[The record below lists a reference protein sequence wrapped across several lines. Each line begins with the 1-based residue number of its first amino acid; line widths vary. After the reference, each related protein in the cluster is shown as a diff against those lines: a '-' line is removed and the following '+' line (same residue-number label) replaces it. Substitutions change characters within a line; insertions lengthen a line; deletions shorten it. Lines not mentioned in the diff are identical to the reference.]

1 MEEDDIIIDGSESR
15 ASGYD
20 SGSQERSSYESY
32 YPPYPNPYYFGHNDY
47 PMSRFVPPPPPFTR
61 PICEAAN
68 TVYGPASFSQPGQSG
83 DPTSYE
89 IEVSVN

>member
-1 MEEDDIIIDGSESR
+1 MEDIIDGSESR

-20 SGSQERSSYESY
+20 SGSQERSSYES

-61 PICEAAN
+61 SVCEAAN
-68 TVYGPASFSQPGQSG
+68 TVYGPASFSQQGQSG

-89 IEVSVN
+89 IEASVN